1 MARLSSIDKL
11 PAHKSELVR
20 ALRRRGETIDSIRSD
35 LARRG
40 VHVSRSALG
49 RHVQHLDAAGD
60 VGLARELA
68 AQRRR
73 LARIEAALAALVAEL
88 RRNQVTAGRSGP

>member
-1 MARLSSIDKL
+1 MARPSSIERL
-11 PAHKSELVR
+11 PAELR
-20 ALRRRGETIDSIRSD
+20 ELIGHLRERGRTIDEI
-35 LARRG
+35 LAKLAELD
-40 VHVSRSALG
+40 VDVSRSALG